1 MKYDE
6 IDKNEIKFGL
16 WMAFHHPKDEFVWG
30 MSYALGIIKRGLFKG
45 GFGKWE
51 NMLSRLCLLRGRI
64 TI

>member
-16 WMAFHHPKDEFVWG
+16 WMAFHHPRDEFVWG

-45 GFGKWE
+45 GFGK
-51 NMLSRLCLLRGRI
+51 
-64 TI
+64 